1 MLCYVYPEAVAY
13 SAPERTE
20 RDLPHSLK
28 TKNTIVLT
36 FPKYVC
42 QKMIHYC
49 YSDVVST
56 NLKKTHQNIKHQK
69 LRISRW
75 FRRFKWCGSTG
86 MTL

>member
-1 MLCYVYPEAVAY
+1 MSSPSVLWLHPEAVAY

-49 YSDVVST
+49 YSDVVKLEKDLSEYQT
-56 NLKKTHQNIKHQK
+56 PKTADK
-69 LRISRW
+69 
-75 FRRFKWCGSTG
+75 
-86 MTL
+86 